1 MDSKQEEYVRCSR
14 VSHTSMPDLPVLIYQ
29 ASFASLANFASF
41 ASFASFAIL
50 QIPNFFLK
58 EKVSLPGQ
66 RVFMVTGDQALWEEA
81 PSQYV
86 QLAKYHSWRLQQ
98 QKGNCVDCVF
108 KWECNIP
115 GNCKVAHQMPLCGF
129 GLPREGGWRGPSN
142 Q

>member
-29 ASFASLANFASF
+29 ASFANFARFASF
-41 ASFASFAIL
+41 A
-50 QIPNFFLK
+50 NFFLK

-98 QKGNCVDCVF
+98 QKGNCCDFVF

-115 GNCKVAHQMPLCGF
+115 GNGKGS
-129 GLPREGGWRGPSN
+129 PSN
-142 Q
+142 TTLRI